1 MIYEIET
8 ILKSDSYINEFVENR
23 IKAYRYPKP
32 EDIHAPHIIIDPLD
46 VPLPSDY
53 ADNVWMT
60 DDYLYQIEVWA
71 HDYAVVKEVSRR
83 IRLAL
88 WDLGFSQG
96 EGIDEYDDDFKLYR
110 DARRYRGKAYRQDLD
125 SL

>member
-8 ILKSDSYINEFVENR
+8 LLKSDSYISEHVGDR
-23 IKAYRYPKP
+23 IKAYQYPKA
-32 EDIHAPHIIIDPLD
+32 ENLHAPHIIIDPLD
-46 VPLPSDY
+46 VPIPKDY

-60 DDYLYQIEVWA
+60 DDYLYQIEIWS
-71 HDYAVVKEVSRR
+71 HDYTVTKEVSRR

-96 EGIDEYDDDFKLYR
+96 EGIDEYDNDYKIYR
-110 DARRYRGKAYRQDLD
+110 DARRYRGKSYREDLS